1 MEYDIMSMKDYALE
15 DLLKILMTKSLV
27 HNINPFHQMQN
38 NSFLGHFVKTGENKY
53 RIMIGSEFDNLMFRG
68 QNKDYDFTSSYSRI
82 INPLDK
88 CIEWI
93 KKEEFKDFFKTTPFY
108 KRLPNELV
116 VEGNEFEFDLEALA
130 QHYEFKTNYLDIT
143 KNLNVAMFFAYTT
156 CIDGKYIPIDFQNTD
171 FEPHIYVST
180 IGQLNYQEPD
190 NFKIVGLQVAER
202 PLLQEAMALDL
213 SKTDNIK
220 NLFTKIPLPKT
231 EYFSYGIY
239 NSFRQGYNLV
249 REDFL
254 TSHVNKIKE
263 KKEIPPELLERYC
276 NETNSDLEA
285 LKDELI
291 KNEYIIINSRHLLEK
306 VQIDEMDKKID
317 NYIKPFIFENIGL
330 RRVVK

>member
-1 MEYDIMSMKDYALE
+1 MNN
-15 DLLKILMTKSLV
+15 TKKNG
-27 HNINPFHQMQN
+27 HTAICKFTINNDNATNP
-38 NSFLGHFVKTGENKY
+38 TAY
-53 RIMIGSEFDNLMFRG
+53 R
-68 QNKDYDFTSSYSRI
+68 
-82 INPLDK
+82 
-88 CIEWI
+88 
-93 KKEEFKDFFKTTPFY
+93 
-108 KRLPNELV
+108 
-116 VEGNEFEFDLEALA
+116 
-130 QHYEFKTNYLDIT
+130 
-143 KNLNVAMFFAYTT
+143 FFAFSKNFS
-156 CIDGKYIPIDFQNTD
+156 IKYIPIDFQNTD

-330 RRVVK
+330 RRIVK